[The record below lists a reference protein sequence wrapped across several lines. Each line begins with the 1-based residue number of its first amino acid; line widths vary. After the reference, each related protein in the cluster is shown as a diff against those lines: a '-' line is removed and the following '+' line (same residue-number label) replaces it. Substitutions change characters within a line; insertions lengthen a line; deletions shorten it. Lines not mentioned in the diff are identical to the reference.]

1 MLTAGNGLGQTADCE
16 PIMSRRNPFIALL
29 AGATLALALT
39 GPLHAAEDPNA
50 ELDKCQRLAET
61 DPVQALTMADE
72 WTKRGG
78 GDTATLCRALGLFHK
93 GDFKTAAGLFSSLAE
108 SLGVGSPKSAASL
121 LGRAG
126 WAYMR
131 AGQTDAADRAYTQ
144 ALAKAPDDPDLHIDR
159 AFARAEFGH
168 YDDAIADLDAALA
181 KTPDRADALVYR
193 AAAYK
198 ARKDL
203 PKALADAD
211 KALSLKPDDPEGLLL
226 RGNIRVQMGNFD
238 GATVDWRKLA
248 EGPAAGT
255 AEGKAA
261 RANLDRLAAARKAEE
276 KAPPAANKP
285 ADKAKPG
292 DKKTPPPAK

>member
-1 MLTAGNGLGQTADCE
+1 MRTAGNGLGQTADCE
-16 PIMSRRNPFIALL
+16 PIMSRRNPFIVLF
-29 AGATLALALT
+29 AGAALAL
-39 GPLHAAEDPNA
+39 GAAGSVHAAEDPNA
-50 ELDKCQRLAET
+50 ELEKCQRLAET
-61 DPVQALTMADE
+61 DPAQALTMADD
-72 WTKRGG
+72 WAKRGG

-93 GDFKTAAGLFSSLAE
+93 GDFKTAAEVFSSLAS
-108 SLGVGSPKSAASL
+108 SLGVGNPKSAASL

-144 ALAKAPDDPDLHIDR
+144 ALEKAPEDPDLHIDR

-168 YDDAIADLDAALA
+168 YDEAIADLDAALA
-181 KTPDRADALVYR
+181 KTPNRADALVYR

-203 PKALADAD
+203 PKAMADVE

-226 RGNIRVQMGNFD
+226 RGNLRALTGELD
-238 GATVDWRKLA
+238 GAAADWKKLA

-255 AEGKAA
+255 TEGKAA
-261 RANLDRLAAARKAEE
+261 RTNLDRLAATRKAEE
-276 KAPPAANKP
+276 KAPPVKPGNKP
-285 ADKAKPG
+285 ADKKLPTAK
-292 DKKTPPPAK
+292 